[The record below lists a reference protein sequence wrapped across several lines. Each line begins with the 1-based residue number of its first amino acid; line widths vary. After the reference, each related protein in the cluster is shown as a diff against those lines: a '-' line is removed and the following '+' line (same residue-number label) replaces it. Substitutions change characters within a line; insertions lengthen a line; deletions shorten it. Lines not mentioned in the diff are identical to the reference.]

1 MFEILNN
8 KKVGIVVIVIFSIF
22 LYSYLTDNSIQSFD
36 FKGTA
41 ESFNLTGQNTEVL
54 FKAKKIHFTTNE
66 TVFNNVNNITIES
79 NNGKLKQIDKSPSV
93 KVITNSNRYR
103 PISID
108 DIDIN
113 IVFNLPM
120 SFKYTINRIEISGY
134 MYSPFFKL
142 NGGEVTL
149 KNGGVDTVFIGDEK
163 ITDFRLISFKMDN
176 TSSIKVLSNNIEL
189 DAFGVS
195 DLIIVGNKLSTISI
209 PYGEG
214 ILRLDNHLFDIRN
227 ADRTDIKV
235 VPTKESYFEVY
246 EGNIVFNGIT
256 NSAKLN
262 NEDQIMSD
270 LEYWLKIQPEK
281 INAYSS
287 LINVFMMLFLV
298 GLTWWYAHSTKK
310 LVSIE
315 TDKKKHEKQRFLNIL
330 LAELETNSLLLEDLK
345 KSVDM
350 ISEDHSKLHEFV
362 FIGFKE
368 DGFNT
373 FRNRGGFEY
382 IDLGLYNKIVDYY
395 TSLYRLDAKNKLKLS
410 IESNEFGR
418 ILHNVMHGTLIG
430 EIETIIESNNN
441 LKNELESEIQRI

>member
-1 MFEILNN
+1 M
-8 KKVGIVVIVIFSIF
+8 
-22 LYSYLTDNSIQSFD
+22 
-36 FKGTA
+36 
-41 ESFNLTGQNTEVL
+41 L
-54 FKAKKIHFTTNE
+54 FKAKKIHFTTND
-66 TVFNNVNNITIES
+66 TVFFNVNNISIES
-79 NNGKLKQIDKSPSV
+79 KNGELKQINRSHYV
-93 KVITNSNRYR
+93 QFQTNTNIYR
-103 PISID
+103 PISIN
-108 DIDIN
+108 DIDMTLLF
-113 IVFNLPM
+113 FNSPM
-120 SFKYTINRIEISGY
+120 SLNYNLNRIDISGY
-134 MYSPFFKL
+134 MYPHNFKP
-142 NGGEVTL
+142 NGGEVTIQ
-149 KNGGVDTVFIGDEK
+149 NSGVDNVFVGGEK
-163 ITDFRLISFKMDN
+163 ITDFKRIFFEMDN
-176 TSSIKVLSNNIEL
+176 TSSIMLSLNNIEL
-189 DAFGVS
+189 NAFGVS
-195 DLIIVGNKLSTISI
+195 DLIIDGEKLSTINISQ
-209 PYGEG
+209 GEG
-214 ILRLDNHLFDIRN
+214 ILRLDNHLFDIKN
-227 ADRTDIKV
+227 ADGIDIEVSHTAK
-235 VPTKESYFEVY
+235 SYFRVD
-246 EGNIVFNGIT
+246 GVNIIFRGFT

-262 NEDQIMSD
+262 NEKIIMGD

-287 LINVFMMLFLV
+287 LINLALMLLLV
-298 GLTWWYAHSTKK
+298 GTTLWYAHSTKK